1 MSKLKI
7 GVLGSGDVGRV
18 LGGGLAALGHDV
30 KLGSRDPKSEKV
42 TAWVEKTGARASAGT
57 FAETAAFGEVLI
69 LATLWS
75 GTESAL
81 SLAGAD
87 NLAGKPLID
96 ATNPLVFS
104 GKGPPTL
111 ELGHTDSGGEQV
123 QRWAPKANVVKCFNI
138 VGNPHMVNPTFP
150 KGAPDMFICG
160 DDETAKRT
168 VSALCAE
175 LGWPTIDMG
184 SIEASRLIEP
194 LALMWIQ
201 LYFRTGNGGHA
212 FSLLRK

>member
-18 LGGGLAALGHDV
+18 LGGGFAALGHDV
-30 KLGSRDPKSEKV
+30 KIGTRDPASEKV
-42 TAWVEKTGARASAGT
+42 TAWVAKTGANASAGT
-57 FAETAAFGEVLI
+57 FAEAAAFGDVLI

-81 SLAGAD
+81 RLAGED

-111 ELGHTDSGGEQV
+111 ALGHTDSAGEQV
-123 QRWAPKANVVKCFNI
+123 QRWAAKANVVKCFNT
-138 VGNPHMVNPTFP
+138 VGNPHMVKPSFPT
-150 KGAPDMFICG
+150 GAPDMFICG
-160 DDETAKRT
+160 DDETAKRA
-168 VSALCAE
+168 VSALCHE
-175 LGWPTIDMG
+175 LGWPTVDMG
-184 SIEASRLIEP
+184 GIEASRLIEP
-194 LALMWIQ
+194 LALIWIQ
-201 LYFRTGNGGHA
+201 LFFHTGSGNHA
-212 FSLLRK
+212 FALLRK